1 MIKKFKLQPV
11 LNCRQ
16 VLEAEARQ
24 RLADSLEREQSI
36 SRQISESRA
45 RFHTLCGELD
55 DRQRLDITVAELML
69 HRARIQG
76 VEERLKNLKRDL
88 ERVQQ
93 EIIDRRQGLCE
104 ASRDK
109 KLLERLKEK
118 FGEERRQFQNRQET
132 ILLDEISL
140 HFGKGEL

>member
-11 LNCRQ
+11 LNYRQ

-24 RLADSLEREQSI
+24 RLAESLEREQTL
-36 SRQISESRA
+36 SRQFSESRT
-45 RFHTLCGELD
+45 RLHTLCRELD
-55 DRQRLDITVAELML
+55 DRQRMEITVAELML

-76 VEERLKNLKRDL
+76 VEERLKNLKREL

-93 EIIDRRQGLCE
+93 EVIDHRQGLCE